1 MFQLVKQAQSLDEA
15 AFWNNVRQC
24 WMELALSQSDG
35 PRRPPPRG
43 GNKAGQKPGWADGLK
58 QLYDSVV
65 QEPLPPSFDD
75 LLKKLDQRGDDND

>member
-1 MFQLVKQAQSLDEA
+1 
-15 AFWNNVRQC
+15 
-24 WMELALSQSDG
+24 MELALSQSDG

-75 LLKKLDQRGDDND
+75 LLKKR